1 MTAREFMDFLHVM
14 ERLKCNV
21 RHGWTSTGRRESV
34 AEHSYRLCVMA
45 FLLRDEF
52 PGLDMEKVL
61 HMCIIHDWGEAVTGD
76 IPTFLK
82 TEADEATE
90 TDAVAQL
97 TSMLPD
103 KKAELD
109 ALFAEMEAL
118 ETPEAK
124 LYKAIDRIEAVIQH
138 NEAPLDT
145 WIELERTLNLEY
157 GVKDCANFPFM
168 AELRELA
175 ADDTRKNSPTPNK
188 TPALRCANE
197 SFVHLF
203 KGGGVQGRSPCPRSA
218 ERGTLLVLIKA
229 QEGV

>member
-1 MTAREFMDFLHVM
+1 M
-14 ERLKCNV
+14 
-21 RHGWTSTGRRESV
+21 
-34 AEHSYRLCVMA
+34 AEHSCRLCVMA

-124 LYKAIDRIEAVIQH
+124 LYKAMDKLEAIVQH
-138 NEAPLDT
+138 NESDIAT
-145 WIELERTLNLEY
+145 WEPHEYQLNMTYADDAVAWSPVLR
-157 GVKDCANFPFM
+157 
-168 AELRELA
+168 ELREAIRNDTKAKIA
-175 ADDTRKNSPTPNK
+175 A
-188 TPALRCANE
+188 
-197 SFVHLF
+197 
-203 KGGGVQGRSPCPRSA
+203 A
-218 ERGTLLVLIKA
+218 EQQA
-229 QEGV
+229 

>member
-76 IPTFLK
+76 TPTFLK
-82 TEADEATE
+82 TGGGRGDGDGRGGAA
-90 TDAVAQL
+90 

-124 LYKAIDRIEAVIQH
+124 LYKAIDPASRRSYS
-138 NEAPLDT
+138 T
-145 WIELERTLNLEY
+145 TRRRWIP
-157 GVKDCANFPFM
+157 G
-168 AELRELA
+168 
-175 ADDTRKNSPTPNK
+175 
-188 TPALRCANE
+188 
-197 SFVHLF
+197 
-203 KGGGVQGRSPCPRSA
+203 
-218 ERGTLLVLIKA
+218 
-229 QEGV
+229 

>member
-1 MTAREFMDFLHVM
+1 MEPTELLRILHTA
-14 ERLKCNV
+14 ERLKDV
-21 RHGWTSTGRRESV
+21 TRHCYTSGGRHESV
-34 AEHSYRLCVMA
+34 AEHSWRIALMA

-175 ADDTRKNSPTPNK
+175 ADDTRKK
-188 TPALRCANE
+188 LAD
-197 SFVHLF
+197 
-203 KGGGVQGRSPCPRSA
+203 A
-218 ERGTLLVLIKA
+218 E
-229 QEGV
+229 

>member
-1 MTAREFMDFLHVM
+1 MLTAREFMDFLHVM

-145 WIELERTLNLEY
+145 WIEPGADAES
-157 GVKDCANFPFM
+157 GVRRQGLRQFPVHGR
-168 AELRELA
+168 ASRAGRRRYAKKTRRRRIKHPHSA
-175 ADDTRKNSPTPNK
+175 ARS
-188 TPALRCANE
+188 AFE
-197 SFVHLF
+197 SFARLF

-218 ERGTLLVLIKA
+218 ERGTLFLL
-229 QEGV
+229 

>member
-61 HMCIIHDWGEAVTGD
+61 HMCIVHDWGEAVTGD

-90 TDAVAQL
+90 TDAVAIPASAIVGKRVSPLGCELLVKRSGVPGNPTFSPVDIEQL
-97 TSMLPD
+97 
-103 KKAELD
+103 
-109 ALFAEMEAL
+109 F
-118 ETPEAK
+118 
-124 LYKAIDRIEAVIQH
+124 I
-138 NEAPLDT
+138 
-145 WIELERTLNLEY
+145 
-157 GVKDCANFPFM
+157 FM
-168 AELRELA
+168 AKEE
-175 ADDTRKNSPTPNK
+175 
-188 TPALRCANE
+188 
-197 SFVHLF
+197 H
-203 KGGGVQGRSPCPRSA
+203 
-218 ERGTLLVLIKA
+218 
-229 QEGV
+229 

>member
-82 TEADEATE
+82 TEADEAT
-90 TDAVAQL
+90 
-97 TSMLPD
+97 
-103 KKAELD
+103 
-109 ALFAEMEAL
+109 
-118 ETPEAK
+118 
-124 LYKAIDRIEAVIQH
+124 
-138 NEAPLDT
+138 
-145 WIELERTLNLEY
+145 
-157 GVKDCANFPFM
+157 
-168 AELRELA
+168 
-175 ADDTRKNSPTPNK
+175 
-188 TPALRCANE
+188 
-197 SFVHLF
+197 
-203 KGGGVQGRSPCPRSA
+203 
-218 ERGTLLVLIKA
+218 
-229 QEGV
+229 

>member
-1 MTAREFMDFLHVM
+1 MLTAREFMDFLHVM

-118 ETPEAK
+118 ETPEAM
-124 LYKAIDRIEAVIQH
+124 LY
-138 NEAPLDT
+138 
-145 WIELERTLNLEY
+145 
-157 GVKDCANFPFM
+157 
-168 AELRELA
+168 
-175 ADDTRKNSPTPNK
+175 
-188 TPALRCANE
+188 
-197 SFVHLF
+197 
-203 KGGGVQGRSPCPRSA
+203 
-218 ERGTLLVLIKA
+218 
-229 QEGV
+229 

>member
-1 MTAREFMDFLHVM
+1 MLTAREFMDFLHVM

-34 AEHSYRLCVMA
+34 AEHSCRLCVMA

-175 ADDTRKNSPTPNK
+175 ADDTRKK
-188 TPALRCANE
+188 LAD
-197 SFVHLF
+197 
-203 KGGGVQGRSPCPRSA
+203 A
-218 ERGTLLVLIKA
+218 E
-229 QEGV
+229 

>member
-1 MTAREFMDFLHVM
+1 MLTAREFMDFLHVL

-34 AEHSYRLCVMA
+34 AEHSYRLCAMA

-61 HMCIIHDWGEAVTGD
+61 HMCIVHDWGEAVTGD
-76 IPTFLK
+76 IPSFLK

-90 TDAVAQL
+90 TDAVGSL

-109 ALFAEMEAL
+109 ALFAKMEAL

-157 GVKDCANFPFM
+157 GVKDCSNFPFM
-168 AELRELA
+168 AELREIA
-175 ADDTRKNSPTPNK
+175 ADDTRKK
-188 TPALRCANE
+188 LAAA
-197 SFVHLF
+197 
-203 KGGGVQGRSPCPRSA
+203 K
-218 ERGTLLVLIKA
+218 
-229 QEGV
+229 